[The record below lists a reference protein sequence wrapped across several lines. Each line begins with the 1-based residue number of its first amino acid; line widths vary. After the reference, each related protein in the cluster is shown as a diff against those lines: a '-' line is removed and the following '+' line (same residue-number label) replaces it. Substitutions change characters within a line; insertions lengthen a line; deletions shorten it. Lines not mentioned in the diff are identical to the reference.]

1 MKKILVS
8 ILIFGLVGLIG
19 GLGGIQVVRAVATS
33 LGITMTGGSLTL
45 SNSTCTSANYTG
57 KTVSI
62 TEQTDT
68 ATIGDATHT
77 NTTGI
82 EVKDERGSGAGWS
95 NVMTVTHLT
104 TRAAVKKLAGNNSTV
119 DFTGTYDGLDGVLDP
134 DGTFKVTIV
143 TGGAV
148 GTATFDWWDPAG
160 NKVGTAV
167 TTAATVVLSNGIT
180 VTFATATYVTS
191 DSWSAGVDVFPY
203 NYATTKGLTA
213 TPSDIHNASG
223 SLTGVTKGSAELM
236 TGSAATSNSKT
247 IMTAAVNSGF
257 GDYFIDVGLSQTIHQ
272 NSLSGSY
279 SATATITV
287 S

>member
-1 MKKILVS
+1 MKKILIS
-8 ILIFGLVGLIG
+8 ILIFGLIGLIG
-19 GLGGIQVVRAVATS
+19 GSGIQVARAVGTA
-33 LGITMTGGSLTL
+33 LDITMTASSLSI
-45 SNSTCTSANYTG
+45 SNSTATTTSYTG

-62 TEQTDT
+62 TEQDDT

-82 EVKDERGSGAGWS
+82 EVTDLRGSGAGWS

-104 TRAAVKKLAGNNSTV
+104 TKAAVKKLAGSNATV

-134 DGTFKVTIV
+134 NGTFKVTIV

-167 TTAATVVLSNGIT
+167 TTAASVVLSNGIT
-180 VTFATATYVTS
+180 AAFATATYVTA

-203 NYATTKGLTA
+203 FYLTSKGLTA
-213 TPSDIHNASG
+213 TPSAIYANSG
-223 SLTGVTKGSAELM
+223 VTTGVTAGSAELM
-236 TGSAATSNSKT
+236 AGSAATSDAKT
-247 IMTAAVNSGF
+247 VMTAAVNSGF
-257 GDYFIDVGLSQTIHQ
+257 GDYFIDVHLSQTIHP
-272 NSLSGSY
+272 NSLAGSY
-279 SATATITV
+279 TSTATITV